1 MSFIR
6 VILSIDMQ
14 KNIFFILFIL
24 LYLSSSIVQAQPCT
38 PGSSNEPVPTKCF
51 EIVSILV
58 DACDGTN
65 EGKNEMVRLRI
76 GSNPITLSTLGIGN
90 YVAGNVNWGNPATSN
105 DFRGWSGITAT
116 VTNKVATINNSI
128 KAKGN
133 CGVLIP
139 LAPSN
144 QIPAKSNFLIITSTA
159 FNPSAQDFSN
169 LQDTLYVA
177 FQIAGNIEGHFS
189 NHGTASTRRLILKTN
204 NSCADTVIYDR
215 SDLIKQDQT
224 VGDED
229 GGIVNFS
236 FSGAATYV
244 NYGCAVPIAPINIDA
259 GTVAG
264 PYCQGATVNLNGT
277 YSGTN
282 CYFWYPENRSSGSFA
297 DSTNKITQ
305 FYISSG
311 FTGTAKL
318 YFRAQVNCGIIKDS
332 VSFTVNPSGITLDIS
347 TNDTVWCNKN
357 TFPLLATSN
366 SSNALTWSTNG
377 KGSFSSTSTLG
388 TNYNPSST
396 QDTGFVILRLNQ
408 TASCGFP
415 KDSIRVRFTQPNA
428 NFNPTIISVC
438 KGAPIIQLNPINAG
452 GTFSGSIL
460 ISGNTFNPSDT
471 GTFFI
476 KHKYSQYACTDSITK
491 TITVL
496 PIPNANFTISDTVV
510 CKNSNPVVFT
520 AAQSGGT
527 WSGTALTGN
536 TFNPTTSGLF
546 QFNYVLS
553 NGICKDSISKFVRV
567 VDKANSD
574 FIISDTIVCSLDGKA
589 VLTPFSS
596 GGTFYGNGVTGNIFN
611 VGSLNGL
618 ISIKYVIGNGTCID
632 STIKTIR
639 VVQRS
644 NPSFTSDDTLV
655 CIGSSI
661 INFNFQTPGGIL
673 SGAGL
678 SGNTFNPVAI
688 GIYPIQY
695 KVSKETCSDS
705 SNISIRVISKPNASF
720 TVSDTLVCEGA
731 ELIDI
736 ISNTAG
742 GIFTGATITANQFDP
757 KLSGVYSIQYKVS
770 NEACVDST
778 QKNIRVSARPIAK
791 FIYSPKEPV
800 VKDSVRFTFTG
811 SNATKYFWM
820 FGDENKQNSSDQN
833 PSFIYTKPGIFICKL
848 IVKNDDGCIDSTDE
862 SLTIAETATLFAS
875 NVFTPN
881 GDSTNDRFFAIGTS
895 IKDFHMYIYNRWGD
909 IVFES
914 NEINNG
920 WTGDSNGN
928 PCPDG
933 VYMYIIN
940 AKGTNDKTYNLHG
953 TVTLIR

>member
-1 MSFIR
+1 
-6 VILSIDMQ
+6 MQ
-14 KNIFFILFIL
+14 KKFLLFII
-24 LYLSSSIVQAQPCT
+24 SIILTSLQLVKAQPCSSG
-38 PGSSNEPVPTKCF
+38 GSGSPIPTKCF

-65 EGKNEMVRLRI
+65 EGQNEMIRLRI
-76 GSNPITLSTLGIGN
+76 GPNQIALNTLTVPA
-90 YVAGNVNWGNPATSN
+90 YVSGNVNWGPGAPSN
-105 DFRGWSGITAT
+105 LFLGWSNITT
-116 VTNKVATINNSI
+116 SLNNKVTTINNSI

-133 CGVLIP
+133 CGIIIP
-139 LAPSN
+139 IGSGG
-144 QIPAKSNFLIITSTA
+144 QIPARSNFLIITSSSFSAT
-159 FNPSAQDFSN
+159 AQDFSN

-177 FQIAGNIEGHFS
+177 FQSSGNTAGHFA
-189 NHGTASTRRLILKTN
+189 NYGTPSDTRRLILRSG
-204 NSCADTVIYDR
+204 SCYDTVFYDKAELLMQ
-215 SDLIKQDQT
+215 DLTK
-224 VGDED
+224 GAED
-229 GGIVNFS
+229 GGTVNFD
-236 FSGAATYV
+236 FAGNDTYV
-244 NYGCAVPIAPINIDA
+244 NYGCAVPIAPTNIDA
-259 GTVAG
+259 GTAAG

-277 YSGTN
+277 FSGTN
-282 CYFWYPENRSSGSFA
+282 CYYWYPENRASGSFV
-297 DSTNKITQ
+297 DSTNKVTQ
-305 FYISSG
+305 FNISSG

-318 YFRAQVNCGIIKDS
+318 YFRAQVNCGIIRDS
-332 VSFTVNPSGITLDIS
+332 VSFTVNPSGITLDIT

-357 TFPLLATSN
+357 TFPLIATSN

-377 KGSFSSTSTLG
+377 KGSFSSTNSLV
-388 TNYNPSST
+388 TNYIPSST
-396 QDTGFVILRLNQ
+396 LDTGFVILRLNQ

-428 NFNPTIISVC
+428 NYNPTLTSVC
-438 KGAPIIQLNPINAG
+438 KGAPIIQLNPTNAG

-460 ISGNTFNPSDT
+460 LSGNTFNPTDT

-476 KHKYSQYACTDSITK
+476 KYKFTQYACTDSITK

-496 PIPNANFTISDTVV
+496 PKPNANFTISDTVV

-527 WSGTALTGN
+527 WSGNALTGN

-618 ISIKYVIGNGTCID
+618 VSIKHVIGNGTCID

-695 KVSKETCSDS
+695 KVSKEICSDS
-705 SNISIRVISKPNASF
+705 SNISIRVISKPDASF

-736 ISNTAG
+736 TTNTAG
-742 GIFTGATITANQFDP
+742 GIFTGATINSNQFDP

-770 NEACVDST
+770 NEACFDST
-778 QKNIRVSARPIAK
+778 QNNIRVSARPIAK

-914 NEINNG
+914 NDIQNG
-920 WTGDSNGN
+920 WNGDSNGN